1 MFKWEAIL
9 FNLRKSVC
17 KAIFRT
23 LGSSFLILLQVSLK
37 SRYTE
42 DDLWELSLQR
52 EPRGTSNSTVR
63 ELTSSKSQKCVVYN
77 IHVFGMVNKAINIY
91 LGLLYVDVI

>member
-1 MFKWEAIL
+1 MYKWEDIL
-9 FNLRKSVC
+9 LNLRKTVW
-17 KAIFRT
+17 KAFFRT
-23 LGSSFLILLQVSLK
+23 LGSSFHVLLQVSLK

-63 ELTSSKSQKCVVYN
+63 ELTSSKSQKYVVYN
-77 IHVFGMVNKAINIY
+77 THAFGLVNSAINIF
-91 LGLLYVDVI
+91 